1 MIKFKRN
8 VSHDR
13 LLAIKMPENKEVA
26 LNQETE
32 MNQQT
37 RRTRSINCNGGRT
50 IIL

>member
-1 MIKFKRN
+1 MTDSI
-8 VSHDR
+8 
-13 LLAIKMPENKEVA
+13 AIKVPENKEVA

-32 MNQQT
+32 HESTN